1 MMRLST
7 HAKERWQQRCSH
19 LDLEAEWAAQRPASK
34 RLLNMLRRSWE
45 RSQGVGT
52 WPAQYDYWVT
62 PGGAVFVADCGAVI
76 TVMTIKDIKRWDQR
90 ATADDRLKRRHV
102 IL

>member
-1 MMRLST
+1 MRLST

-19 LDLEAEWAAQRPASK
+19 LDLEAEWAAQRSASK

-52 WPAQYDYWVT
+52 WPAHYDYWVT
-62 PGGAVFVADCGAVI
+62 PFFAEYANFFSKSRTCFNPPSI
-76 TVMTIKDIKRWDQR
+76 F
-90 ATADDRLKRRHV
+90 
-102 IL
+102 